1 MTTEPSTSTEATQNQ
16 RDIELIVPADG
27 DIVTN
32 EIEIKKSRFITWIA
46 RADDEDSARAVINL
60 AKAEYPDARHHCS
73 AYIHEVVGG
82 NRCLLYTS
90 PSPRD

>member
-1 MTTEPSTSTEATQNQ
+1 MDTMTTEPFTSTAATQNQ

-60 AKAEYPDARHHCS
+60 AP
-73 AYIHEVVGG
+73 
-82 NRCLLYTS
+82 N
-90 PSPRD
+90 

>member
-1 MTTEPSTSTEATQNQ
+1 MDTMTTEPFTSTAATQNQ

-46 RADDEDSARAVINL
+46 RADGEDSARAVINL
-60 AKAEYPDARHHCS
+60 AKAVPGCS
-73 AYIHEVVGG
+73 PPLQRIH
-82 NRCLLYTS
+82 S
-90 PSPRD
+90 